1 MMNTVAASHRI
12 NKGMGEGIKLLQL
25 FIPWSFR
32 NYPGYPAS
40 CVCGLV
46 DSDSGV
52 SGVERYLEFFLKR
65 FDLIDFSY
73 LSLGFDFLYFF
84 FI

>member
-25 FIPWSFR
+25 FIPWSFH
-32 NYPGYPAS
+32 NYS
-40 CVCGLV
+40 CACGLV

-52 SGVERYLEFFLKR
+52 SGAERYLEFILKR